1 MTDVLGVS
9 GVVEADVVV
18 VGGGPVGLVVACE
31 LAVRGVRVVVLES
44 EVVVSGRP
52 RATTVHARAVQC
64 LVRRGYLGGLVEWGP
79 GSGRFPASGGSGAVV
94 ASGGFD
100 RAGASDGM
108 GVPDPGGV
116 AGRSEDAAPGG
127 VEGFATEGV
136 GATGPGGVS
145 GSGLGSGVGSGVGG
159 VGGGVGFHFGG
170 IGGLVVSAPGVEP
183 VAVMKCEQEVLER
196 HFEARARGLGVRV
209 LRGCRVVGV
218 RQWRGGVVVTAR
230 GAFGSVVC
238 RGLFVVGADGARS
251 VVREQGGF
259 ESRVYPAT
267 VSALAGDVR
276 VEGGVLGVGWH
287 RTERG
292 WIVVK
297 EGVGGR
303 LRLRTVN
310 CARPCA
316 RWRVEPTLEEMR
328 REVSWIAGREVVL
341 GEPLWLSR
349 FSDFSR
355 VASSYRR
362 GRVFL
367 AGDAAHVHFPVGG
380 QGLSTGLLDAVDLG
394 WKLAFAVRGWADE
407 GLLDT
412 YDQERRPAAQ
422 RVIDHTRAQVALMR
436 PGPELEPLRALFVE
450 LLAGGGEAGV
460 LASMVSA
467 QDTVLPAR
475 GRGRGYW
482 EGRFLPNVELVT
494 GEGRTDV
501 IALLGEG
508 RPLLL
513 LFGARGA
520 GGRFEEQARGWA
532 GLVRV
537 VHCEEVAGLECAALL
552 VRPDGYIAWASGREG
567 PAGVL
572 EAYFGAPTHPHTP
585 MPASTSTTA
594 STPAATVAPVRAPT
608 PALASTS
615 TTA

>member
-1 MTDVLGVS
+1 MAGVS

-31 LAVRGVRVVVLES
+31 LAGWGVRVVVVES
-44 EVVVSGRP
+44 EVVVSERP

-64 LVRRGYLGGLVEWGP
+64 LVRRGHLEGLAGVRGGRFSGP
-79 GSGRFPASGGSGAVV
+79 GSVPGSGHGSVSR
-94 ASGGFD
+94 SG
-100 RAGASDGM
+100 
-108 GVPDPGGV
+108 P
-116 AGRSEDAAPGG
+116 RS
-127 VEGFATEGV
+127 
-136 GATGPGGVS
+136 VS
-145 GSGLGSGVGSGVGG
+145 RSGLGLGSGAGVGSGSGSGVDGG
-159 VGGGVGFHFGG
+159 VVFHFAG
-170 IGGLVVSAPGVEP
+170 IPGLVVSAPGGEP
-183 VAVMKCEQEVLER
+183 VAVLKCEQEVLER

-259 ESRVYPAT
+259 ASRVYPAS

-276 VEGGVLGVGWH
+276 LEVGGSLVTGWH

-292 WIVVK
+292 WLVVK
-297 EGVGGR
+297 EAEGGWV
-303 LRLRTVN
+303 RLRTVN
-310 CARPCA
+310 GAGPCA
-316 RWRVEPTLEEMR
+316 QWRVAPTVEELR
-328 REVSWIAGREVVL
+328 REVSWIVGREVAI
-341 GEPLWLSR
+341 GEGRWLSR

-362 GRVFL
+362 GRLFL
-367 AGDAAHVHFPVGG
+367 VGDAAHVHFPVGG

-394 WKLAFAVRGWADE
+394 WKLAFAVRGWAGA

-436 PGPELEPLRALFVE
+436 PGPELEPLRALFDE

-467 QDTVLPAR
+467 QDTVLPSC
-475 GRGRGYW
+475 GRSPVYW
-482 EGRFLPNVELVT
+482 EGRFLPNVALVT
-494 GEGRTDV
+494 REGPTDV
-501 IALLGEG
+501 IALLAGG
-508 RPLLL
+508 GPLLL
-513 LFGARGA
+513 LFGQGDA
-520 GGRFEEQARGWA
+520 GGGFEEQARGWA

-537 VHCEEVAGLECAALL
+537 VHCDAVPGLERDALL
-552 VRPDGYIAWASGREG
+552 VRPDGYVAWASGREGREG

-572 EAYFGAPTHPHTP
+572 EEYFGAP
-585 MPASTSTTA
+585 
-594 STPAATVAPVRAPT
+594 VRVGEVPVGVVG
-608 PALASTS
+608 
-615 TTA
+615 